1 MNKTLHKIYVGLFFA
16 VGIAVTLLLG
26 INGYDYYSTSLEDRP
41 FLIENGKQVYT
52 ESGEP
57 VKNPKHLSLKPSGDW
72 GHGLGIIGTFMMVIG
87 VSVYMIRKRYG
98 RFFNF
103 GYLKHW
109 LEFHIFLC
117 SVGPVLVLYHTA
129 FKFGGI
135 VSVSF
140 WSMVLVVLSGVVGRF
155 IYLQIPRTIQ
165 GHELS
170 VNEINEMMEKMA
182 IKIRSVLSE
191 DSSTLSEFE
200 RIASADRYKSFNL
213 LNAVGFFIQDFFNK
227 RRVIKLFKRR
237 LILLGIDKTEKKE
250 LINAANSEIL
260 FARKIALL
268 RTSQKL
274 FNLWHIFHLPFAIT
288 MFVIMVIHV
297 IVTIIFG
304 YKWIF

>member
-1 MNKTLHKIYVGLFFA
+1 MNKTLHKIYVGLFFF
-16 VGIAVTLLLG
+16 VGISVTILLAIYG
-26 INGYDYYSTSLEDRP
+26 FEYYTTSLEER
-41 FLIENGKQVYT
+41 FF
-52 ESGEP
+52 
-57 VKNPKHLSLKPSGDW
+57 NPSHDLLKPSGAL
-72 GHGLGIIGTFMMVIG
+72 GHGLGIIGTLMMIVG
-87 VSVYMIRKRYG
+87 VGVYMIRKRY
-98 RFFNF
+98 RKFFNI

-165 GHELS
+165 GQEIS
-170 VNEINEMMEKMA
+170 INELNSIKDKLA
-182 IKIRSVLSE
+182 IKVRSVMSE
-191 DSSTLSEFE
+191 DSSTLLEFE
-200 RIASADRYKSFNL
+200 RVSSADRYKSFRL
-213 LNAVGFFIQDFFNK
+213 ITAVGFFVRDFFDIK
-227 RRVIKLFKRR
+227 RVMRLLKMRIK
-237 LILLGIDKTEKKE
+237 LLGIGKLERDE
-250 LINAANSEIL
+250 LLKAAKSEIII
-260 FARKIALL
+260 ARRIALL

-274 FNLWHIFHLPFAIT
+274 FHWWHIFHLPFAIA

-297 IVTIIFG
+297 AVTIIFG

>member
-1 MNKTLHKIYVGLFFA
+1 MNKTLHKIYVGLFLF
-16 VGIAVTLLLG
+16 VGISVTILLAIYG
-26 INGYDYYSTSLEDRP
+26 FEYYTTSLEER
-41 FLIENGKQVYT
+41 FF
-52 ESGEP
+52 
-57 VKNPKHLSLKPSGDW
+57 NPSHDLLKPSGAL
-72 GHGLGIIGTFMMVIG
+72 GHGLGIVGTLMMIVG
-87 VSVYMIRKRYG
+87 VGVYMIRKRY
-98 RFFNF
+98 RKFFNI

-165 GHELS
+165 GHEIS
-170 VNEINEMMEKMA
+170 INDLNSIKEKLA
-182 IKIRSVLSE
+182 IKVRSVMSE
-191 DSSTLSEFE
+191 DSSTLLEFE
-200 RIASADRYKSFNL
+200 RVSSADRYKSFRL
-213 LNAVGFFIQDFFNK
+213 ITAVGFFVRDFFDIK
-227 RRVIKLFKRR
+227 RVMRLLKMRIK
-237 LILLGIDKTEKKE
+237 LLGIGKLERDE
-250 LINAANSEIL
+250 LLKAAKSEIII
-260 FARKIALL
+260 ARRIALL

-274 FNLWHIFHLPFAIT
+274 FHWWHIFHLPFAIA

-297 IVTIIFG
+297 AVTIIFG

>member
-1 MNKTLHKIYVGLFFA
+1 MNKTLHKIYVGLFLF
-16 VGIAVTLLLG
+16 VGISVTILLAIYG
-26 INGYDYYSTSLEDRP
+26 FEYYTTSLEER
-41 FLIENGKQVYT
+41 FF
-52 ESGEP
+52 
-57 VKNPKHLSLKPSGDW
+57 NPSHDLLKPSGAL
-72 GHGLGIIGTFMMVIG
+72 GHGLGIIGTLMMIVG
-87 VSVYMIRKRYG
+87 VGVYMIRKRY
-98 RFFNF
+98 RKFFNI

-165 GHELS
+165 GQ
-170 VNEINEMMEKMA
+170 EISINDLNSIKEKLA
-182 IKIRSVLSE
+182 IKVRSVMSE
-191 DSSTLSEFE
+191 DSSTLLEFE
-200 RIASADRYKSFNL
+200 RVSSADRYKSFRL
-213 LNAVGFFIQDFFNK
+213 ITAVGFFVRDFFDIK
-227 RRVIKLFKRR
+227 RVMRLLKMRIK
-237 LILLGIDKTEKKE
+237 LLGIGKLERDE
-250 LINAANSEIL
+250 LLKAAKSEIII
-260 FARKIALL
+260 ARRIALL

-274 FNLWHIFHLPFAIT
+274 FHWWHIFHLPFAIT

-297 IVTIIFG
+297 AVTIIFG

>member
-1 MNKTLHKIYVGLFFA
+1 MNKTLHKIYVGLFLV
-16 VGIAVTLLLG
+16 VGVSVTVLLA
-26 INGYDYYSTSLEDRP
+26 INGFTYYSTPLEER
-41 FLIENGKQVYT
+41 FF
-52 ESGEP
+52 
-57 VKNPKHLSLKPSGDW
+57 NPQHELLKPSGAL
-72 GHGLGIIGTFMMVIG
+72 GHGFGIIGTLMMIVG
-87 VSVYMIRKRYG
+87 VGVYMIRKRY
-98 RFFNF
+98 RKFFNI

-165 GHELS
+165 GQEIS
-170 VNEINEMMEKMA
+170 INELNSIKEKLA
-182 IKIRSVLSE
+182 IKVRSVLSE

-200 RIASADRYKSFNL
+200 KISSADRYKSFRL
-213 LNAVGFFIQDFFNK
+213 ITAAGFFVRDYFDII
-227 RRVIKLFKRR
+227 RVMRLLKMRIK
-237 LILLGIDKTEKKE
+237 LLGIGKSESNE
-250 LINAANSEIL
+250 LIKAAKSEIVI
-260 FARKIALL
+260 ARRIALL

-274 FNLWHIFHLPFAIT
+274 FHWWHIFHLPFAIT
-288 MFVIMVIHV
+288 MFVIMIIHV
-297 IVTIIFG
+297 AVTIIFG

>member
-1 MNKTLHKIYVGLFFA
+1 MNKTLHKIYVGLFLV
-16 VGIAVTLLLG
+16 VGISVTILLAIYG
-26 INGYDYYSTSLEDRP
+26 FDYYTTPLEER
-41 FLIENGKQVYT
+41 FF
-52 ESGEP
+52 
-57 VKNPKHLSLKPSGDW
+57 NPDHNLLKPSGAL
-72 GHGLGIIGTFMMVIG
+72 GHGFGIIGTLMMVIG
-87 VSVYMIRKRYG
+87 VSVYMIRKRY
-98 RFFNF
+98 RKFFNI

-117 SVGPVLVLYHTA
+117 SVGPILVLYHTA

-165 GHELS
+165 GQEIS
-170 VNEINEMMEKMA
+170 INELNSIKEKLA
-182 IKIRSVLSE
+182 IKVRSVMSE

-200 RIASADRYKSFNL
+200 KISSADRYKSFRL
-213 LNAVGFFIQDFFNK
+213 ITAIGFFVRDYFDIK
-227 RRVIKLFKRR
+227 RVLRLLKMRIK
-237 LILLGIDKTEKKE
+237 LLGIGKSESNE
-250 LINAANSEIL
+250 LIKAAKSEIVI
-260 FARKIALL
+260 ARRIALL

-274 FNLWHIFHLPFAIT
+274 FHWWHIFHLPFAIT

-297 IVTIIFG
+297 AVTIIFG

>member
-1 MNKTLHKIYVGLFFA
+1 MNKTLHKIYVGLFLV
-16 VGIAVTLLLG
+16 VGISVTILLG
-26 INGYDYYSTSLEDRP
+26 INGHQYYTTPLEERFFSLDHV
-41 FLIENGKQVYT
+41 L
-52 ESGEP
+52 
-57 VKNPKHLSLKPSGDW
+57 LKPSGAW
-72 GHGLGIIGTFMMVIG
+72 GHGFGIIGTLMMIVG
-87 VSVYMIRKRYG
+87 VGVYMIRKRY
-98 RFFNF
+98 RKLFSF

-165 GHELS
+165 GQELT
-170 VNEINEMMEKMA
+170 INELNAMKEKLA
-182 IKIRSVLSE
+182 LKIRTVLSD

-200 RIASADRYKSFNL
+200 KISSTNRYKSFKL
-213 LNAVGFFIQDFFNK
+213 TTAIGFIIRDYFQIKKMLRLFSK
-227 RRVIKLFKRR
+227 RMVLMGLSKSER
-237 LILLGIDKTEKKE
+237 TE
-250 LINAANSEIL
+250 LIRAAKSEIII
-260 FARKIALL
+260 ARRIAFL

-274 FNLWHIFHLPFAIT
+274 FHWWHIFHLPFAIA

-297 IVTIIFG
+297 IVTIVFG

>member
-1 MNKTLHKIYVGLFFA
+1 MYMNKTLHKIYVALFLV
-16 VGIAVTLLLG
+16 VGISVIVLLAIYG
-26 INGYDYYSTSLEDRP
+26 FDYYTTPLQER
-41 FLIENGKQVYT
+41 FF
-52 ESGEP
+52 
-57 VKNPKHLSLKPSGDW
+57 NPNHNLLKPSGAL
-72 GHGLGIIGTFMMVIG
+72 GHGLGIIGTLMMIVG
-87 VSVYMIRKRYG
+87 VSVYMIRKRYR
-98 RFFNF
+98 RFFNI

-155 IYLQIPRTIQ
+155 IYLQIPRTIHGQ
-165 GHELS
+165 EIS
-170 VNEINEMMEKMA
+170 INELNSIKEKLA

-200 RIASADRYKSFNL
+200 KISSADRYKSFKL
-213 LNAVGFFIQDFFNK
+213 LTAAGFFVRDYFDIK
-227 RRVIKLFKRR
+227 RVMKLLRMRIK
-237 LILLGIDKTEKKE
+237 LLGIGKSEKDE
-250 LINAANSEIL
+250 LIRAARSEIVI
-260 FARKIALL
+260 ARRIALL

-274 FNLWHIFHLPFAIT
+274 FQWWHIFHLPFAIT

-297 IVTIIFG
+297 TVTIIFG

>member
-1 MNKTLHKIYVGLFFA
+1 MNKTLHKIYVGFFVV
-16 VGIAVTLLLG
+16 VGISVTILLA
-26 INGYDYYSTSLEDRP
+26 INGYDYYTTPLEER
-41 FLIENGKQVYT
+41 FFNA
-52 ESGEP
+52 S
-57 VKNPKHLSLKPSGDW
+57 HSALKPSGAW
-72 GHGLGIIGTFMMVIG
+72 GHGFGIIGTLMMIVG
-87 VSVYMIRKRYG
+87 VSVYMIRKRYR

-117 SVGPVLVLYHTA
+117 TVGPILVLYHTA

-165 GHELS
+165 GQELS
-170 VNEINEMMEKMA
+170 ISEMNAEKEKLA
-182 IKIRSVLSE
+182 SKVRRVLSE
-191 DSSTLSEFE
+191 DSSTYSEFE
-200 RIASADRYKSFNL
+200 RISSADHYKSFKL
-213 LNAVGFFIQDFFNK
+213 TTAIGFFVWEHFNV
-227 RRVIKLFKRR
+227 RRVMKSMKKRTK
-237 LILLGIDKTEKKE
+237 LLGLQKGEQDE
-250 LINAANSEIL
+250 LLKAAKSEIVI
-260 FARKIALL
+260 ARRIALL

-274 FNLWHIFHLPFAIT
+274 FHLWHIFHLPFAIA

-304 YKWIF
+304 YRWIF

>member
-1 MNKTLHKIYVGLFFA
+1 MNKTLHKIYVGLFLF
-16 VGIAVTLLLG
+16 VGISVTILLAIYG
-26 INGYDYYSTSLEDRP
+26 FEYYTTSLEER
-41 FLIENGKQVYT
+41 FF
-52 ESGEP
+52 
-57 VKNPKHLSLKPSGDW
+57 NPSHDLLKPSGAL
-72 GHGLGIIGTFMMVIG
+72 GHGLGIVGTLMMIVG
-87 VSVYMIRKRYG
+87 VGVYMIRKRY
-98 RFFNF
+98 RKFFNI

-165 GHELS
+165 GQEIS
-170 VNEINEMMEKMA
+170 INELNSIKDKLA
-182 IKIRSVLSE
+182 IKVRSVMSE
-191 DSSTLSEFE
+191 DSSTLLEFE
-200 RIASADRYKSFNL
+200 RVSSADRYKSFRL
-213 LNAVGFFIQDFFNK
+213 ITAVGFFVRDFFDIK
-227 RRVIKLFKRR
+227 RVMRLLKMRIK
-237 LILLGIDKTEKKE
+237 LLGIGKLERDE
-250 LINAANSEIL
+250 LLKAAKSEIII
-260 FARKIALL
+260 ARRIALL

-274 FNLWHIFHLPFAIT
+274 FHWWHIFHLPFAIA

-297 IVTIIFG
+297 AVTIIFG

>member
-1 MNKTLHKIYVGLFFA
+1 MNKTLHKIYVGSFFT
-16 VGIAVTLLLG
+16 VGIAVTILLA

-41 FLIENGKQVYT
+41 FLIEDGKQVYT

-57 VKNPKHLSLKPSGDW
+57 VKNPKHTSLKPSGDW
-72 GHGLGIIGTFMMVIG
+72 GHGFGIIGTLMMIAG
-87 VSVYMIRKRYG
+87 VGIYMVRKRY
-98 RFFNF
+98 RKFFNI

-165 GHELS
+165 GQELS
-170 VNEINEMMEKMA
+170 INELNSIKEKLA
-182 IKIRSVLSE
+182 IKVRSVLSE
-191 DSSTLSEFE
+191 DAATLAEFE
-200 RIASADRYKSFNL
+200 RISSADRYKSFRL
-213 LNAVGFFIQDFFNK
+213 ITAAGFFVRDYFD
-227 RRVIKLFKRR
+227 IKKVMR
-237 LILLGIDKTEKKE
+237 LLRMRIKLLGIGKSESDE
-250 LINAANSEIL
+250 LIKTAKSEIVV
-260 FARKIALL
+260 ARRIALL
-268 RTSQKL
+268 RTFQKL
-274 FNLWHIFHLPFAIT
+274 FHWWHIFHLPFAIA

>member
-1 MNKTLHKIYVGLFFA
+1 MNKTLHKIYVGLFLI
-16 VGIAVTLLLG
+16 VGISVTILLAIYG
-26 INGYDYYSTSLEDRP
+26 FDYYTTPLEER
-41 FLIENGKQVYT
+41 FF
-52 ESGEP
+52 
-57 VKNPKHLSLKPSGDW
+57 NPAHNLLKPSGAL
-72 GHGLGIIGTFMMVIG
+72 GHGFGIIGTLMMIIG
-87 VSVYMIRKRYG
+87 VSVYMIRKRY
-98 RFFNF
+98 RKFFNI

-165 GHELS
+165 GQEIS
-170 VNEINEMMEKMA
+170 VNELNSMKEKLA
-182 IKIRSVLSE
+182 IRVRGVLSE

-200 RIASADRYKSFNL
+200 KISSADRYKSFQL
-213 LNAVGFFIQDFFNK
+213 LTAVGFFMRDYFDIKRVMKLLKMRIQ
-227 RRVIKLFKRR
+227 
-237 LILLGIDKTEKKE
+237 LLGIGNSEREE
-250 LINAANSEIL
+250 LIKAAKSEIII
-260 FARKIALL
+260 ARRIALL

-274 FNLWHIFHLPFAIT
+274 FHWWHIFHLPFAIT

-297 IVTIIFG
+297 AVTIIFG

>member
-1 MNKTLHKIYVGLFFA
+1 MNKTLHKIYVGLFLF
-16 VGIAVTLLLG
+16 VGISVTILLAIYG
-26 INGYDYYSTSLEDRP
+26 FEYYTTSLEER
-41 FLIENGKQVYT
+41 FF
-52 ESGEP
+52 
-57 VKNPKHLSLKPSGDW
+57 NPSHDLLKPSGAL
-72 GHGLGIIGTFMMVIG
+72 GHGLGIVGTLMMIVG
-87 VSVYMIRKRYG
+87 VGVYMIRKRY
-98 RFFNF
+98 RKFFNI

-165 GHELS
+165 GHEIS
-170 VNEINEMMEKMA
+170 INDLNSIKEKLA
-182 IKIRSVLSE
+182 IKVRSVMSE
-191 DSSTLSEFE
+191 DSSTLLEFE
-200 RIASADRYKSFNL
+200 RVSSADRYKSFRL
-213 LNAVGFFIQDFFNK
+213 ITAVGFFVRDFFDIK
-227 RRVIKLFKRR
+227 RVMRLLKMRIK
-237 LILLGIDKTEKKE
+237 LLGIGKSERDE
-250 LINAANSEIL
+250 LLKAAKSEIII
-260 FARKIALL
+260 ARRIALL

-274 FNLWHIFHLPFAIT
+274 FHWWHIFHLPFAIA

-297 IVTIIFG
+297 AVTIIFG

>member
-1 MNKTLHKIYVGLFFA
+1 MYMNKTLHKIYVALFLV
-16 VGIAVTLLLG
+16 VGISVIVLLAIYG
-26 INGYDYYSTSLEDRP
+26 FDYYTTPLQER
-41 FLIENGKQVYT
+41 FF
-52 ESGEP
+52 
-57 VKNPKHLSLKPSGDW
+57 NPNHNLLKPSGAL
-72 GHGLGIIGTFMMVIG
+72 GHGLGIIGTLMMIVG
-87 VSVYMIRKRYG
+87 VSVYMIRKRYR
-98 RFFNF
+98 RFFNI

-155 IYLQIPRTIQ
+155 IYLQIPRTIHGQ
-165 GHELS
+165 EIS
-170 VNEINEMMEKMA
+170 INELNSIKEKLA

-200 RIASADRYKSFNL
+200 KISSADRYKSFKL
-213 LNAVGFFIQDFFNK
+213 LTAAGFFVRDYFDIK
-227 RRVIKLFKRR
+227 RVMKLLRMRIK
-237 LILLGIDKTEKKE
+237 LLGIGKSEKDE
-250 LINAANSEIL
+250 LIRAARSEIVI
-260 FARKIALL
+260 ARRIALL

-274 FNLWHIFHLPFAIT
+274 FQWWHIFHLPFAIT

-297 IVTIIFG
+297 AVTIIFG